1 MRYGR
6 VEAARFLR
14 RPNRFVAEVDLEGRT
29 ETVHVKNT
37 GRCRELLTPG
47 AQVYL
52 APGTNPARKTAWD
65 LIAVEKGP
73 LLINMD
79 AQAPNRVFGEWAAAG
94 RFVPG
99 LTLLKPETAWGRSRF
114 DFYWEAG
121 PERRGFVEVKGVT
134 LEQDGVAAFPDAPT
148 ERGVRHLE
156 ELAAARRE
164 GYACAVCFVLQMKG
178 PVLFRPNEATHPA
191 FGAALR
197 GAAEAGGGG
206 LGRDCR
212 VTPGELWLDAP
223 VPADLGPV

>member
-1 MRYGR
+1 MRYGKIQ
-6 VEAARFLR
+6 AARFLR
-14 RPNRFVAEVDLEGRT
+14 RPNRFVAEVELEGWT
-29 ETVHVKNT
+29 EAVHVKNT
-37 GRCRELLTPG
+37 GRCRELLVPGARVYLTPG
-47 AQVYL
+47 E
-52 APGTNPARKTAWD
+52 NPARKTAWD

-94 RFVPG
+94 HFVPG
-99 LTLLKPETAWGRSRF
+99 LTLLRPETTWGRSRF

-156 ELAAARRE
+156 ELSAARRE
-164 GYACAVCFVLQMKG
+164 GYECAVCFVIQMKG
-178 PVLFRPNEATHPA
+178 PTRFRPNEATHPA

-197 GAAEAGGGG
+197 AAAEAGVDV
-206 LGRDCR
+206 LAYDCR
-212 VTPGELWLDAP
+212 VTPDQLWLDAP
-223 VPADLGPV
+223 VPIDLGG

>member
-1 MRYGR
+1 MPGAR
-6 VEAARFLR
+6 VY
-14 RPNRFVAEVDLEGRT
+14 
-29 ETVHVKNT
+29 
-37 GRCRELLTPG
+37 LTPG
-47 AQVYL
+47 E
-52 APGTNPARKTAWD
+52 NPARKTAWD

-94 RFVPG
+94 HFVPG
-99 LTLLKPETAWGRSRF
+99 LTLLRPETTWGRSRF

-197 GAAEAGGGG
+197 AAAEAGVEV
-206 LGRDCR
+206 LVRDCR

-223 VPADLGPV
+223 VPIDLGG

>member
-1 MRYGR
+1 MRYGKIQ
-6 VEAARFLR
+6 AARFLR
-14 RPNRFVAEVDLEGRT
+14 RPNRFVAEVELEGRT
-29 ETVHVKNT
+29 EAVHVKNT
-37 GRCRELLTPG
+37 GRCRELLVPGARVYLTPG
-47 AQVYL
+47 E
-52 APGTNPARKTAWD
+52 NPARKTAWD

-94 RFVPG
+94 HFVPG
-99 LTLLKPETAWGRSRF
+99 LTLLRPETTWGRSRF

-156 ELAAARRE
+156 ELSAARRE
-164 GYACAVCFVLQMKG
+164 GYECAVCFVIQMKG
-178 PVLFRPNEATHPA
+178 PTRFRPNEATHPA

-197 GAAEAGGGG
+197 AAAEAGVDV
-206 LGRDCR
+206 LAYDCR
-212 VTPGELWLDAP
+212 VTPDQLWLDAP
-223 VPADLGPV
+223 APIDLGG

>member
-1 MRYGR
+1 MRYGKIQ
-6 VEAARFLR
+6 AARFLR
-14 RPNRFVAEVDLEGRT
+14 RPNRFVAEVELEGRT
-29 ETVHVKNT
+29 EAVHVKNT
-37 GRCRELLTPG
+37 GRCRELLVPGARVYLTPG
-47 AQVYL
+47 E
-52 APGTNPARKTAWD
+52 NPARKTAWD

-94 RFVPG
+94 HFVPG
-99 LTLLKPETAWGRSRF
+99 LTLLRPETTWGRSRF

-156 ELAAARRE
+156 ELSAARRE
-164 GYACAVCFVLQMKG
+164 GYECAVCFVIQMKG
-178 PVLFRPNEATHPA
+178 PTRFRPNEATHPA

-197 GAAEAGGGG
+197 EAAEAGVDV
-206 LGRDCR
+206 LAYDCR
-212 VTPGELWLDAP
+212 VTPDQLWLDAP
-223 VPADLGPV
+223 VPIDLGG

>member
-164 GYACAVCFVLQMKG
+164 GV
-178 PVLFRPNEATHPA
+178 
-191 FGAALR
+191 ALR
-197 GAAEAGGGG
+197 G
-206 LGRDCR
+206 LGQYYMARRERCPASTVVLGYASLKDRDI
-212 VTPGELWLDAP
+212 
-223 VPADLGPV
+223 PALVQALRRAWGR